1 MAKRCRKSTSLH
13 RISQYPFNH
22 GASFAVAFI
31 YCYSYLTFVSLFTIC
46 IVIEKNIWTTGARY
60 EDLMIDEPD
69 VVEAL
74 KLADP
79 EVLHGRMRRLKRASD
94 LSFKAKSLPDYA
106 PNMVLEPFKEEFY
119 DDLLKIRKRDEEFE
133 MLNYHKK

>member
-1 MAKRCRKSTSLH
+1 MLLLVN
-13 RISQYPFNH
+13 YFW
-22 GASFAVAFI
+22 GA
-31 YCYSYLTFVSLFTIC
+31 
-46 IVIEKNIWTTGARY
+46 GARY
-60 EDLMIDEPD
+60 EDLMIDEPE

-94 LSFKAKSLPDYA
+94 LSYKAKNLQDYA

>member
-1 MAKRCRKSTSLH
+1 
-13 RISQYPFNH
+13 
-22 GASFAVAFI
+22 
-31 YCYSYLTFVSLFTIC
+31 
-46 IVIEKNIWTTGARY
+46 
-60 EDLMIDEPD
+60 MIDAPD

-94 LSFKAKSLPDYA
+94 LSYKGKNLPDYA

-119 DDLLKIRKRDEEFE
+119 GDLLK
-133 MLNYHKK
+133 LLQQKK

>member
-1 MAKRCRKSTSLH
+1 MLFDVK
-13 RISQYPFNH
+13 
-22 GASFAVAFI
+22 FI
-31 YCYSYLTFVSLFTIC
+31 LR
-46 IVIEKNIWTTGARY
+46 TGARY

-69 VVEAL
+69 VVETL

-94 LSFKAKSLPDYA
+94 LSYKSKNLPDYA

-119 DDLLKIRKRDEEFE
+119 DDLLKLRKRDEEFE
-133 MLNYHKK
+133 LLNSHKK